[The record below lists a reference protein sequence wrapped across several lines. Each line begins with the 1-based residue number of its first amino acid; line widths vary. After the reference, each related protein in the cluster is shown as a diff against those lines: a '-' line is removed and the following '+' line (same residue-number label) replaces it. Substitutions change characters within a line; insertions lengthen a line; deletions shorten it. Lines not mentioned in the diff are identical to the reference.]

1 MIITIANKLNEHDEK
16 RLRKL
21 IKAALYILS
30 ATTNIELDLKEVNIS
45 PTDDF
50 KDIVIEVPDQFV
62 EELKKYNVNIVD
74 YLNQAMLVWSVTLK
88 LMKHHTKLGGL
99 E

>member
-1 MIITIANKLNEHDEK
+1 MIITIANKLNEHDER

-30 ATTNIELDLKEVNIS
+30 ATTNIELDLKEVSVS

-50 KDIVIEVPDQFV
+50 KDIVIEVPDQFA
-62 EELKKYNVNIVD
+62 EELKKYNVDIIE

-88 LMKHHTKLGGL
+88 LMKHHNNLGGL